1 LNFKKIALF
10 AGAEFKRTGI
20 TTGMAQKRAYL
31 DYNAS
36 APLLA
41 AARDAVVDA
50 LAQTGNPSSV
60 HQEGRASKAI
70 LERARRDVAALVNAK
85 PDHVFF
91 TSGAT
96 EAAST
101 LLTPHYVMGR
111 APVRLS
117 RLYVSA
123 SEHPCVLAGGQFA
136 ADQIDTVPV
145 DRNGLLD
152 LERLRALLAAH
163 DKGEGL
169 PLVAV
174 QAANNETGVLQPID
188 EIGRLVKAFG
198 GFLVVDA
205 VQAAGRIPLDI
216 ATACADYLILSSH
229 KIGGPKGVGAIIAVS
244 DLVMP
249 KALVRGGGQEKGHR
263 AGTEA
268 LPVIAGFG
276 AAARV
281 AREQL
286 LAGGWGLANR
296 AVIYGDA
303 AGRLANTTF
312 FSLTDMKAETVQ
324 IAFDLAGIALSAGSA
339 CSSGKVG
346 PSHVLAA
353 MGFGDGTGGLR
364 VSTTPETTQDE
375 IALFLEALTKIV
387 ARRDRTKPV
396 SADAA

>member
-1 LNFKKIALF
+1 
-10 AGAEFKRTGI
+10 
-20 TTGMAQKRAYL
+20 MAQKRAYL

-60 HQEGRASKAI
+60 HQEGRAAKAI
-70 LERARRDVAALVNAK
+70 LESARRDVAALVNAK

-101 LLTPHYVMGR
+101 LLTPHYMMGR

-198 GFLVVDA
+198 GFFVVDA

-216 ATACADYLILSSH
+216 AISCADYLILSSH

-286 LAGGWGLANR
+286 VAGGWGLANR
-296 AVIYGDA
+296 QRIEDGILAIAPDAVIYGDA

-312 FSLTDMKAETVQ
+312 FSLADMKAETVQ

>member
-1 LNFKKIALF
+1 
-10 AGAEFKRTGI
+10 
-20 TTGMAQKRAYL
+20 MARNRAYF

-36 APLLA
+36 APLIP

-50 LAQTGNPSSV
+50 LMQTGNPSSV

-70 LERARRDVAALVNAK
+70 LEAARRDVAALVNAK
-85 PDHVFF
+85 PDHVVF

-111 APVRLS
+111 APMRLS

-123 SEHPCVLAGGQFA
+123 SEHPCILAGGQFSA
-136 ADQIDTVPV
+136 EQIDKVPV
-145 DRNGLLD
+145 DRSGLLD
-152 LERLRALLAAH
+152 LGQMRARLVAH
-163 DKGEGL
+163 DRSQGL

-174 QAANNETGVLQPID
+174 QAANNETGVVQPIAA
-188 EIGRLVKAFG
+188 IGALVKEFG
-198 GFLVVDA
+198 GLFVVDA

-216 ATACADYLILSSH
+216 TACSADYLILSSH
-229 KIGGPKGVGAIIAVS
+229 KIGGPKGVGAIVAVS

-268 LPVIAGFG
+268 LPAIAGFG
-276 AAARV
+276 AAAHAAK
-281 AREQL
+281 AR
-286 LAGGWGLANR
+286 LASGGWPTRNR
-296 AVIYGDA
+296 ETIERGIRAIAPDA
-303 AGRLANTTF
+303 LIHGEGVERLPNTTM
-312 FSLTDMKAETVQ
+312 FSLGEMKAETVQ

-364 VSTTPETTQDE
+364 VSTGPETEEED
-375 IALFLEALTKIV
+375 IALFLDALRNIV
-387 ARRDRTKPV
+387 ARRDRSRPS

>member
-1 LNFKKIALF
+1 
-10 AGAEFKRTGI
+10 
-20 TTGMAQKRAYL
+20 MAQKRAYL

-41 AARDAVVDA
+41 VARDAVVDA

-60 HQEGRASKAI
+60 HWEGRAAKAI

-111 APVRLS
+111 ASVRLS

-136 ADQIDTVPV
+136 AGQIETVPV

-152 LERLRALLAAH
+152 LERLRVLLAAH

-198 GFLVVDA
+198 GFFVVDA

-229 KIGGPKGVGAIIAVS
+229 KIGGPKGVGAIVAVS

-249 KALVRGGGQEKGHR
+249 RALVRGGGQEKGHR

-296 AVIYGDA
+296 QRIEDGIRAIAADAVIYGDA
-303 AGRLANTTF
+303 VERLANTTF
-312 FSLTDMKAETVQ
+312 FSLADMKAETVQ

-353 MGFGDGTGGLR
+353 MGFGDGTVGLL
-364 VSTTPETTQDE
+364 VSTTPDTTQEE
-375 IALFLEALTKIV
+375 IALFLDALTKIV

>member
-1 LNFKKIALF
+1 
-10 AGAEFKRTGI
+10 
-20 TTGMAQKRAYL
+20 MAQKRAYL

-41 AARDAVVDA
+41 VARDAVVDA

-60 HQEGRASKAI
+60 HWEGRAAKAI
-70 LERARRDVAALVNAK
+70 LESARRDVAALVNAK
-85 PDHVFF
+85 ADHVFF

-136 ADQIDTVPV
+136 AGQIETVPV
-145 DRNGLLD
+145 DRSGLLD
-152 LERLRALLAAH
+152 LERLRVLLAAH

-198 GFLVVDA
+198 GFFVVDA
-205 VQAAGRIPLDI
+205 VQAAGRVPLDI
-216 ATACADYLILSSH
+216 TTACADYLILSSH
-229 KIGGPKGVGAIIAVS
+229 KIGGPKGVGAIVAVS

-249 KALVRGGGQEKGHR
+249 RALVRGGGQEKGHR

-268 LPVIAGFG
+268 LPVISGFG

-296 AVIYGDA
+296 QRIEDGIRAIAADAVIYGDA
-303 AGRLANTTF
+303 VERLANTTF
-312 FSLTDMKAETVQ
+312 FSLADMKAETVQ

-364 VSTTPETTQDE
+364 VSTTPDTTQEE
-375 IALFLEALTKIV
+375 IALFLDALTKIV